1 MRKLKEN
8 VPNKQIKA
16 YTKHNLLTKKHNLI
30 AHKEQGP
37 IILSFLILQ
46 NNKKTQIKKNHI

>member
-1 MRKLKEN
+1 MRKLQEN
-8 VPNKQIKA
+8 IPNKQIKA
-16 YTKHNLLTKKHNLI
+16 YTKHNLHTKKHNLI